1 MNDCDCV
8 KDLKIYENRDVYQC
22 IVNFGKLAERS
33 GFHGICT
40 CDRGV
45 SKGEEREKRERDTW

>member
-1 MNDCDCV
+1 MRKV
-8 KDLKIYENRDVYQC
+8 
-22 IVNFGKLAERS
+22 FGKLTRS

-40 CDRGV
+40 CDCGV